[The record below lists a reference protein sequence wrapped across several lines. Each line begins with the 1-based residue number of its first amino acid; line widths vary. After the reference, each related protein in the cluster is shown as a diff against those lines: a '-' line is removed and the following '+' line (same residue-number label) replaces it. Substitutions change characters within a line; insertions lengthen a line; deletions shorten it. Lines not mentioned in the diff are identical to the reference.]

1 MRRFYILLT
10 AILAALGA
18 QAQSSTPDGAIRGF
32 FSTSADRIVY
42 FSRGNLQY
50 KASTK
55 TWRFAENQTDC
66 IGKDNNNISDT
77 YDGWIDLFGWGT
89 GNNPT
94 LTNQQ
99 SAYYPSFTDWGTNVI
114 GTSPANTWRTPGT
127 SEWWYITKGRPNADQ
142 LYSRGTVDGVHG
154 LILLPD
160 NFPLSTIS
168 WRPQANG
175 WDYNK
180 YSAYQWEKM
189 EAKGAV
195 FLPAAGARDG
205 NRVFTY
211 DDGRYWSDV
220 PMPQFNTLCMRFYEY
235 LVDPQQE
242 WSRSY
247 GHSVRLVWTVP
258 QYTITVAQPA
268 HGTLTADTTR
278 AMENGII
285 TLTATPAEGYRFRSI
300 SAMQGTN
307 SLPITCVDE
316 AAGTYQFTVL
326 TGDVTVKAAF
336 IPEPSYIAHPISV
349 SADRRVY
356 FSQGNLSYRASTDTW
371 QFADYQI
378 DYLGTANVADGQLAD
393 HIDLFGWSGST
404 GAKWG
409 ISTSANDADYSGDFV
424 DWGTNPIANG
434 GNTLNPWRTLTKDE
448 WTYILYDRPNADKL
462 FSTGTVHDAQGILI
476 LPDNW
481 QTPDGLTFKSSTE
494 TGLLLEADGTC
505 YISQGRLEEYWH
517 NKYTADEWQ
526 RMEQAGAVFLPAAN
540 SRSGID
546 ASTRGA
552 YYWTGTPDSNKS
564 TEAYSFYY
572 TGQLS
577 SKWPDQR
584 HFGTSV
590 RLAHDVVCYTITPA
604 DTEHGTY
611 TIDRQE
617 AEAGEVVNITIT
629 SSDNH
634 YQFHSVSITQD
645 GTPVSVTPV
654 EGKSDKYRFTM
665 PAGAVVVSVL
675 FEKMLSAFTP
685 KAFSISADK
694 QVYFSPGNLQCSGV
708 TTGNLLW
715 HFAEYQDYCIGNAN
729 LATDADGNLVLADTI
744 DLFGWS
750 NQSETPM
757 WGISTSNSEADYE
770 GDFLDWGTNPIV
782 NGGNTPNM
790 WRTLS
795 IDEWIY
801 ILFDRPNADK
811 LFALATVCGTCGLII
826 LPDDWEQSE
835 GIAFRSA
842 TECGW
847 EKLSW
852 QYLNRGDYKSAYN
865 INTYTTATWLDIESA
880 GAVFLPAAGIRGKN
894 TKSEKLYINA
904 VQQSGWYRYSSTSNR
919 NMIRFT
925 NSQLYEWGTS
935 AGSIYGASVRL
946 VRDIT
951 DNPPTGC
958 DNAAAPQ
965 PATVRKELRNGNVV
979 IICNGQEYN
988 LLGERLN
995 P

>member
-1 MRRFYILLT
+1 MKRFYILLT

-278 AMENGII
+278 AMENDII
-285 TLTATPAEGYRFRSI
+285 TITATPAEGYRFRSI

-326 TGDVTVKAAF
+326 TGDVTVKAVF

-378 DYLGTANVADGQLAD
+378 DYLGTANVANGQLAD

-505 YISQGRLEEYWH
+505 YISQGHLEEYWH
-517 NKYTADEWQ
+517 NKYTAEEWQ

-572 TGQLS
+572 TGYLS
-577 SKWPDQR
+577 SKQPDLR

-590 RLAHDVVCYTITPA
+590 RLAHDFTGYTITPTDA
-604 DTEHGTY
+604 EHGTY

-629 SSDNH
+629 SSDKY
-634 YQFHSVSITQD
+634 YQFHSVSVTQN
-645 GTPVSVTPV
+645 GTPVSVTQV
-654 EGKSDKYRFTM
+654 EGKTDKYRFTM
-665 PAGAVVVSVL
+665 PARAVVVSVL

-685 KAFSISADK
+685 KAFSVSADK

-708 TTGNLLW
+708 KTGNLLW
-715 HFAEYQDYCIGNAN
+715 HFAEHQDNCLGTANAT
-729 LATDADGNLVLADTI
+729 TDADGNLVLADTV
-744 DLFGWS
+744 DLFGRS
-750 NQSETPM
+750 IQSETPV
-757 WGISTSNSEADYE
+757 WGISTSTTEADYE
-770 GDFLDWGTNPIV
+770 GDFLDWGINPIV

-790 WRTLS
+790 WRTFS
-795 IDEWIY
+795 IDEWNY
-801 ILFDRPNADK
+801 LMFDRLNADK
-811 LFALATVCGTCGLII
+811 LFAFATVCGTCGLII
-826 LPDDWEQSE
+826 LPDDWDQPE
-835 GIAFRSA
+835 GIAFRPSI
-842 TECGW
+842 ECGFVRDKW
-847 EKLSW
+847 GGYS
-852 QYLNRGDYKSAYN
+852 YSSPSGSNHDYN
-865 INTYTTATWLDIESA
+865 INIYTTATWLEMESA
-880 GAVFLPAAGIRGKN
+880 GAVFLPAAGLRDKAISGRQGI
-894 TKSEKLYINA
+894 SA
-904 VQQSGWYRYSSTSNR
+904 VQKYGCYQYTSTKPFSVICFR
-919 NMIRFT
+919 N
-925 NSQLYEWGTS
+925 SDLYLRNILS
-935 AGSIYGASVRL
+935 ASVRL
-946 VRDIT
+946 VRDVT
-951 DNPPTGC
+951 DNPQTGC
-958 DNAAAPQ
+958 DNAAAAQ
-965 PATVRKELRNGNVV
+965 AATARKELRNGNVV

>member
-1 MRRFYILLT
+1 MKRFYILLT
-10 AILAALGA
+10 ATTLATLGA
-18 QAQSSTPDGAIRGF
+18 QAQSTTPDGAIRGF

-50 KASTK
+50 QASTK
-55 TWRFAENQTDC
+55 TWRFAEKQTDC

-278 AMENGII
+278 AMENDII
-285 TLTATPAEGYRFRSI
+285 TITATPAEGYRFRSI

-326 TGDVTVKAAF
+326 TGDVTVKAVF

-378 DYLGTANVADGQLAD
+378 DYLGTANVANGQLAD

-505 YISQGRLEEYWH
+505 YISQGHLEEYWH
-517 NKYTADEWQ
+517 NKYTAEEWQ

-546 ASTRGA
+546 ASIRGA

-572 TGQLS
+572 TGYLS
-577 SKWPDQR
+577 SKQPDLR

-590 RLAHDVVCYTITPA
+590 RLAHDFTGYTITPTDA
-604 DTEHGTY
+604 EHGTY

-629 SSDNH
+629 SSDKY
-634 YQFHSVSITQD
+634 YQFHSVSVTQN
-645 GTPVSVTPV
+645 GTPVSVTQV
-654 EGKSDKYRFTM
+654 EGKTDKYRFTM

-685 KAFSISADK
+685 KAFSVSADK

-708 TTGNLLW
+708 KTGNLLW
-715 HFAEYQDYCIGNAN
+715 HFAEHQDHYIGYDNTT
-729 LATDADGNLVLADTI
+729 TDADGNPVFADTI

-750 NQSETPM
+750 SQSETPT
-757 WGISTSNSEADYE
+757 WGVSASTTVADYT

-790 WRTLS
+790 WRTLTS
-795 IDEWIY
+795 DEWGY
-801 ILFDRPNADK
+801 LLFSRPNAEN
-811 LFALATVCGTCGLII
+811 LYALATVLSRRGVII
-826 LPDDWEQSE
+826 LPDDWEAPD
-835 GIAFRSA
+835 GITFSPEIRS
-842 TECGW
+842 W
-847 EKLSW
+847 
-852 QYLNRGDYKSAYN
+852 
-865 INTYTTATWLDIESA
+865 YTNVYDSTATWVKFESA
-880 GAVFLPAAGIRGKN
+880 GAVFIPAGGTRTALTIDK
-894 TKSEKLYINA
+894 
-904 VQQSGWYRYSSTSNR
+904 VQGHAYYRMANNIYMRQFRPGVISGWAPSDAAC
-919 NMIRFT
+919 I
-925 NSQLYEWGTS
+925 
-935 AGSIYGASVRL
+935 GASVRL
-946 VRDIT
+946 VRDVP

-958 DNAAAPQ
+958 DSTTAPQ
-965 PATVRKELRNGNVV
+965 AATVRKELRNGNV
-979 IICNGQEYN
+979 IIISNGQEYN

>member
-10 AILAALGA
+10 AALAVLGA

-50 KASTK
+50 QASTK

-66 IGKDNNNISDT
+66 IGEGNNNISDT

-94 LTNQQ
+94 FTNQQ
-99 SAYYPSFTDWGTNVI
+99 SVYYQSFTDWGTNVI

-127 SEWWYITKGRPNADQ
+127 SEWWYIVKGRPNADQ
-142 LYSRGTVDGVHG
+142 LYSVGTVDGVRG

-180 YSAYQWEKM
+180 YSAYQWGKM
-189 EAKGAV
+189 EEKGAV

-205 NRVFTY
+205 NRVFIY
-211 DDGRYWSDV
+211 NDGRYWSDV
-220 PMPQFNTLCMRFYEY
+220 PMPQFNTQCMRFYEY

-247 GHSVRLVWTVP
+247 GHSVRLVWDVP
-258 QYTITVAQPA
+258 QYTITLTQSGQ
-268 HGTLTADTTR
+268 GTLTADTTR
-278 AMENGII
+278 AMENDII
-285 TLTATPAEGYRFRSI
+285 TITATPAEGYRFRSI
-300 SAMQGTN
+300 SAIQGKN
-307 SLPITCVDE
+307 SLPLTCVDE

-326 TGDVTVKAAF
+326 TGDVTVKAVF

-378 DYLGTANVADGQLAD
+378 DYLGTANVANGQLAD

-572 TGQLS
+572 TGYLS
-577 SKWPDQR
+577 SKQPDLR

-590 RLAHDVVCYTITPA
+590 RLAHDFTGYTITPTDA
-604 DTEHGTY
+604 EHGTY

-629 SSDNH
+629 SSDKY
-634 YQFHSVSITQD
+634 YQFHSVSVTQN
-645 GTPVSVTPV
+645 GTPVSVTQV
-654 EGKSDKYRFTM
+654 EGKTDKYRFTM

-685 KAFSISADK
+685 KAFSVSADK
-694 QVYFSPGNLQCSGV
+694 QVYFSQGNLQCSGV
-708 TTGNLLW
+708 KTGNLLW
-715 HFAEYQDYCIGNAN
+715 HFAEYQDYCIGSAN
-729 LATDADGNLVLADTI
+729 VTTDADGNSILADTI
-744 DLFGWS
+744 DLFGRS
-750 NQSETPM
+750 NQSETPA
-757 WGISTSNSEADYE
+757 WGISTSNAEADYE

-790 WRTLS
+790 WRTFS
-795 IDEWIY
+795 IDEWDY
-801 ILFDRPNADK
+801 LMFDRPNADK
-811 LFALATVCGTCGLII
+811 LFALATVCGVCGLII
-826 LPDDWEQSE
+826 LPDDWEQPES
-835 GIAFRSA
+835 ITFRPS
-842 TECGW
+842 TECGFTR
-847 EKLSW
+847 SVF
-852 QYLNRGDYKSAYN
+852 GDYSYSRKYGSKHDYN
-865 INTYTTATWLDIESA
+865 INIYTTATWLEMESA
-880 GAVFLPAAGIRGKN
+880 GAVFLPAAGLRDKAISGRQGI
-894 TKSEKLYINA
+894 SA
-904 VQQSGWYRYSSTSNR
+904 VQKYGCYQYTSTKPFSVICFR
-919 NMIRFT
+919 N
-925 NSQLYEWGTS
+925 SDLYLRNILS
-935 AGSIYGASVRL
+935 ASVRL
-946 VRDIT
+946 VRDVT
-951 DNPPTGC
+951 DNPQTGC
-958 DNAAAPQ
+958 DNAAAAQ
-965 PATVRKELRNGNVV
+965 AATVRKELRNGNVI

>member
-10 AILAALGA
+10 ATLAALGA

-50 KASTK
+50 QASTK
-55 TWRFAENQTDC
+55 TWRFAEKQTDC
-66 IGKDNNNISDT
+66 IGKDNNNISDN

-94 LTNQQ
+94 FTNQQ

-114 GTSPANTWRTPGT
+114 GTSPANMWRTPGT

-168 WRPQANG
+168 WRPQAQG

-278 AMENGII
+278 AMENDIVTI
-285 TLTATPAEGYRFRSI
+285 TATAAEGYRFRSI

-307 SLPITCVDE
+307 SLPVTCVDE

-326 TGDVTVKAAF
+326 TGDVTVSAVF

-378 DYLGTANVADGQLAD
+378 DYIGKANVADGQLAD

-404 GAKWG
+404 GPKWG
-409 ISTSANDADYSGDFV
+409 ISTSKNDADYSGDFV

-434 GNTLNPWRTLTKDE
+434 GKTLNPWRTLTKDE
-448 WTYILYDRPNADKL
+448 WTYIFYDRPNADKL
-462 FSTGTVHDAQGILI
+462 FAAGTVHDTYGILV

-494 TGLLLEADGTC
+494 TGLLLDGTW
-505 YISQGRLEEYWH
+505 YKTKSGMEEYWH

-540 SRSGID
+540 SRSGMD
-546 ASTRGA
+546 AKTQGA
-552 YYWTGTPDSNKS
+552 YYWTATPDSNKS
-564 TEAYSFYY
+564 TEAYYFYY
-572 TGQLS
+572 TGYLS
-577 SKWPDQR
+577 SKQPDLR

-590 RLAHDVVCYTITPA
+590 RLAHDFTGYTITPTDA
-604 DTEHGTY
+604 EHGTY

-629 SSDNH
+629 SSDKY
-634 YQFHSVSITQD
+634 YQFHSVSVTQD
-645 GTPVSVTPV
+645 GTPVPVTPV
-654 EGKSDKYRFTM
+654 DGTPDKYRFTM
-665 PAGAVVVSVL
+665 PAGAVVVRVL
-675 FEKMLSAFTP
+675 FEKVLPAFTP
-685 KAFSISADK
+685 KAFSVSADK

-715 HFAEYQDYCIGNAN
+715 HFAEHQDNCLGTANAT
-729 LATDADGNLVLADTI
+729 TDADGNLVLADTV
-744 DLFGWS
+744 DLFGRS
-750 NQSETPM
+750 IQSETPV
-757 WGISTSNSEADYE
+757 WGISTSTTEADYE

-790 WRTLS
+790 WRTFS
-795 IDEWIY
+795 IDEWNY
-801 ILFDRPNADK
+801 LMFDRPNADK

-826 LPDDWEQSE
+826 LPDDWEQPE
-835 GIAFRSA
+835 GIAFRPS
-842 TECGW
+842 TERGFVRSKW
-847 EKLSW
+847 
-852 QYLNRGDYKSAYN
+852 GDYSYSRPSGSNHDYN
-865 INTYTTATWLDIESA
+865 INIYTTATWLEMESA
-880 GAVFLPAAGIRGKN
+880 GAVFLPAAGLRSKAMNGSQGIGAAQKRG
-894 TKSEKLYINA
+894 Y
-904 VQQSGWYRYSSTSNR
+904 YRYTSTEPLSAICFLNSSLQLTSN
-919 NMIRFT
+919 
-925 NSQLYEWGTS
+925 S
-935 AGSIYGASVRL
+935 ALSASVRL
-946 VRDIT
+946 VRDVT
-951 DNPPTGC
+951 DDPPTGC
-958 DNAAAPQ
+958 DSTAAPQ
-965 PATVRKELRNGNVV
+965 AATVHKELRNGNVI